1 MPDPVLEAQLTPVLT
16 SPGLIGQQQTI
27 VIGPELQANLSA
39 TFVTFYNASSC
50 YSTRWNVSI
59 CLLTQRTAG
68 DLLLF

>member
-39 TFVTFYNASSC
+39 TFVNFYNASSC
-50 YSTRWNVSI
+50 YSTR
-59 CLLTQRTAG
+59 
-68 DLLLF
+68 